1 MLYWY
6 RERELIGDGD
16 NDGGGGDDSD
26 DAYKGSTE
34 PMLVLLSES
43 YSEDNRFLS
52 R

>member
-6 RERELIGDGD
+6 RGGESIGNGGDGS
-16 NDGGGGDDSD
+16 DGT
-26 DAYKGSTE
+26 YKGSTE
-34 PMLVLLSES
+34 PMLVLLSEL

>member
-6 RERELIGDGD
+6 RGGESIGSGDG
-16 NDGGGGDDSD
+16 SD
-26 DAYKGSTE
+26 DAYKESVE
-34 PMLVLLSES
+34 PMLVPLSES